1 MKASEKL
8 TRVLVLTAKML
19 RESGVPVPAGIDT
32 VEVWRRRL
40 PGRRVKHVFMTK
52 GRPGL
57 EAHARFLEEWVAR
70 SLRPR
75 PRKEGT

>member
-32 VEVWRRRL
+32 VEVWRRRM
-40 PGRRVKHVFMTK
+40 PGRRVKHVIMTK
-52 GRPGL
+52 GKPGL
-57 EAHARFLEEWVAR
+57 EEHARFLEEWVAR
-70 SLRPR
+70 HLAPK
-75 PRKEGT
+75 RKKEEK